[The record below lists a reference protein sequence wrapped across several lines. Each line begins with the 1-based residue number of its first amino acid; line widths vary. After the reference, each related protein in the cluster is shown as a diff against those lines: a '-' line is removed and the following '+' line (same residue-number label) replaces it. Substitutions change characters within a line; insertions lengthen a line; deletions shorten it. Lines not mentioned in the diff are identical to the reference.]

1 MRAVDGDVAWLLA
14 REGMALPH
22 DGPIDALDAV
32 DAGLV
37 GDDVLADLI
46 ARELGT
52 VVIDLDQGMLE
63 RDAIQLVPEA
73 VARNAH
79 AVAVLSEPTRHAIQ
93 VAFANPLDPRAV
105 HAVGEAT
112 GLRVQP
118 LVAPLSAVRR
128 ALDRE
133 YGGAPVP
140 ESVLAGRRR
149 VEMPAE
155 STQRLGLV
163 HAEGARAEGGR
174 AEGSR
179 PRDLRSEELKA
190 PVTAPLI
197 RMEAQATNEQR
208 VEALLLA
215 LIERGVLTRA
225 DYLDALRRLLSRDGR

>member
-1 MRAVDGDVAWLLA
+1 MDGDVAWLLA
-14 REGMALPH
+14 REGIALPH

-63 RDAIQLVPEA
+63 RDAIQLVPED
-73 VARNAH
+73 VARAAH
-79 AVAVLSEPTRHAIQ
+79 AVAVLAEPTRNAIQ

-105 HAVGEAT
+105 HQVSAAT

-140 ESVLAGRRR
+140 ESVLAARKR
-149 VEMPAE
+149 VEMVAE
-155 STQRLGLV
+155 STQRLGL
-163 HAEGARAEGGR
+163 GGG
-174 AEGSR
+174 EGSR

-197 RMEAQATNEQR
+197 RMEAQATTEQR

-225 DYLDALRRLLSRDGR
+225 DYLDALRRLLSREGR

>member
-1 MRAVDGDVAWLLA
+1 MDGDVSWLLA

-73 VARNAH
+73 VARSAH
-79 AVAVLSEPTRHAIQ
+79 AVAVLSEPNRSAIQ

-105 HAVGEAT
+105 HQVGEST

-140 ESVLAGRRR
+140 ESVLATRKR
-149 VEMPAE
+149 VEMTAE
-155 STQRLGLV
+155 STQRLGHV
-163 HAEGARAEGGR
+163 GR

-179 PRDLRSEELKA
+179 PRELRSEELKV

-197 RMEAQATNEQR
+197 RMEAQATAEQR

-225 DYLDALRRLLSRDGR
+225 EYLDALRRLLRA

>member
-1 MRAVDGDVAWLLA
+1 MSGDVAWLLA
-14 REGMALPH
+14 RAGIALPH
-22 DGPIDALDAV
+22 DGAIDAIDAV
-32 DAGLV
+32 DAALV

-52 VVIDLDQGMLE
+52 VVIDLDEGMLE
-63 RDAIQLVPEA
+63 ATAIQLVPET
-73 VARNAH
+73 VARSAH
-79 AVAVLSEPTRHAIQ
+79 AVAVLAEPNRSAIQ
-93 VAFANPLDPRAV
+93 VAFANPLDARAV
-105 HAVGEAT
+105 AQVAEAS

-140 ESVLAGRRR
+140 EAVLARRQR
-149 VEMPAE
+149 ENMPAE
-155 STQRLGLV
+155 STQRLGG
-163 HAEGARAEGGR
+163 ERR
-174 AEGSR
+174 EGSR
-179 PRDLRSEELKA
+179 PRELRSEELKA

-197 RMEAQATNEQR
+197 RMEAQATAEQR

-225 DYLDALRRLLSRDGR
+225 EYLDALRRLLVRDGR